1 MERPVIVNQGKFS
14 SSVAT
19 LPSNVVM
26 NIRFP
31 DVLFQSSVN
40 LVQKL
45 NYFLYFRA
53 NVHIKIVFNATPFM
67 QGKYWVFFVPFDT
80 ETNRTVQGNIQ
91 NQTGYNGT
99 EIDICSGSPVNLM
112 IPYCSS
118 LSHYN
123 LVNQESTMGNL
134 YITTLNPITSG
145 SSSTEASFTVFA
157 WFEDIEL
164 HVPTSLPV
172 VVPPVPTGFKA
183 QMFTEELAKTNGAPV
198 SGIMNSIGNIAKNV
212 SGISPRL
219 SAVSKPVEW
228 IARFFAGGLAAN
240 GFNKPTSLDQ
250 NTTIE
255 NVPSKGYTHI
265 DGVDRSVKLA
275 AMPDNALVQHSG
287 LFSSSMDEMDI
298 NYIASKSCVMISNKE
313 WKTTDVANTRLISIN
328 VTPGA
333 CVSDPVYTNTF
344 NSTMCAFVSSI
355 FQMWRGGIVYRLAV
369 SKTAYHSGRL
379 RISFHPGIYNVS
391 SIGDSSFVYNK
402 ILDLS
407 VSSEMEFTIP
417 FVSNT
422 PWKYNEIF
430 DYAGLI
436 TERYCTG
443 IVVIEVL
450 TPLVSASESV
460 SSSVQYNVWIS
471 GASDLSFAVPN
482 FSNHVIGQPTALTPV
497 SVSASNMSRTVK
509 ISDLSNIDDD
519 DIVCLVDGT
528 KIHKSDFLT
537 LFDDDESIDEY
548 ASFAP
553 DSEGI
558 YHAQIFNTTESAVS
572 HNEQMGDSSS
582 NFFNMKDM
590 DPTSGEE
597 LCIGEKITNLRQVI
611 KRFSPIYHVLAN
623 KRVAADLDRFAVPY
637 GKSTSEDGKL
647 NVLRIDPSS
656 FGLDTGNIGSSYQT
670 YPLYAKF
677 DLNDASGSLEA
688 CQVGRYLPTYCPINY
703 ISFIF
708 KFYRG
713 SKRYKYFLNDSR
725 KVSSPDAPSYL
736 SGRDSL
742 PFSVSRSQ
750 GTTINGAILRPQLIS
765 SQTFVVDAPSFSTTI
780 FPDLNGVI
788 EFEAPY
794 YSQTPI
800 SIVGQGT
807 ITDSEGPLISRN
819 YLFLQ
824 QGLGDKDNDYP
835 IFNNDS
841 GTITT
846 NPVGSVLRYPFNSGV
861 LMTAAGD
868 DFNFGYLIGSPSLRR
883 IGNIT
888 T

>member
-1 MERPVIVNQGKFS
+1 MERPVIVKQGKFS
-14 SSVAT
+14 STVAP
-19 LPSNVVM
+19 LPSDVVM

-31 DVLFQSSVN
+31 DILFQKSVN

-67 QGKYWVFFVPFDT
+67 QGKYWAFFVPFDT

-99 EIDICSGSPVNLM
+99 EIDICSGAPVNLM

-123 LVNQESTMGNL
+123 LVSQESTMGNL

-145 SSSTEASFTVFA
+145 SSSTEASYTVFA
-157 WFEDIEL
+157 WFEKIEL

-172 VVPPVPTGFKA
+172 VVPTLASGFKA

-198 SGIMNSIGNIAKNV
+198 SGIMNTIGSIAKNI

-219 SAVSKPVEW
+219 ATVAKPVEW

-255 NVPSKGYTHI
+255 NLPAKGYTHI

-298 NYIASKSCVMISNKE
+298 NYITSKSCVMVSNKE
-313 WKTTDVANTRLISIN
+313 WKTTDVVGTKLVTIN

-333 CVSDPVYTNTF
+333 CVSDPTI
-344 NSTMCAFVSSI
+344 NSTYNTTMCSFVSSM
-355 FQMWRGGIVYRLAV
+355 FQMWRGGLVYRMAV

-379 RISFHPGIYNVS
+379 RISFHPGIYNVTGT
-391 SIGDSSFVYNK
+391 GDSSFVYNQ

-407 VSSEMEFTIP
+407 VSSEIEFTIP
-417 FVSNT
+417 YVSNT

-430 DYAGLI
+430 DYTGVI
-436 TERYCTG
+436 SKEYCTG
-443 IVVIEVL
+443 IVVLEVL
-450 TPLVSASESV
+450 TPLVIASDSV
-460 SSSVQYNVWIS
+460 SNVVQYNVWIS

-482 FSNHVIGQPTALTPV
+482 FSNHVIGQATPLTPA
-497 SVSASNMSRTVK
+497 SVSAFALNKTVK
-509 ISDLSNIDDD
+509 LSDLSNVDDN
-519 DIVCLVDGT
+519 DIVRLIDGT
-528 KIHKSDFLT
+528 RICKEDFLT
-537 LFDDDESIDEY
+537 LFDDDTDIDNNVMY
-548 ASFAP
+548 AP
-553 DSEGI
+553 DFSGVF
-558 YHAQIFNTTESAVS
+558 YAQIFNTTEPAVS
-572 HNEQMGDSSS
+572 HNEQIDDSSF
-582 NFFNMKDM
+582 NFFNMKTV

-597 LCIGEKITNLRQVI
+597 LCIGEKITNLRQII
-611 KRFSPIYHVLAN
+611 KRFSPIYQVLNN
-623 KRVAADLDRFAVPY
+623 KTIINALGSTAVPL
-637 GKSTSEDGKL
+637 GSSLNNDGKL
-647 NVLRIDPSS
+647 NLLRIDPAF
-656 FGLDTGNIGSSYQT
+656 FGVDNGNTGATFQNYNLYDGFDT
-670 YPLYAKF
+670 
-677 DLNDASGSLEA
+677 ASGSGNLTP
-688 CQVGRYLPTYCPINY
+688 CQVARNLPTYCPLHY
-703 ISFIF
+703 ISFIY

-713 SKRYKYFLNDSR
+713 SKRYKYFFSDFRTVENYTTTKSTLRNPYPYCAARSQ
-725 KVSSPDAPSYL
+725 APS
-736 SGRDSL
+736 
-742 PFSVSRSQ
+742 
-750 GTTINGAILRPQLIS
+750 INGGILQPTLTV
-765 SQTFVVDAPSFSTTI
+765 SQTNFADLPTFSTI
-780 FPDLNGVI
+780 IYPDLNGAL

-794 YSQTPI
+794 YAQTPI

-807 ITDSEGPLISRN
+807 ITQVEGPLVTRN
-819 YLFLQ
+819 YIYIQ
-824 QGLGDKDNDYP
+824 QGFGDNDYP
-835 IFNNDS
+835 NYTKTGTQVKPDS
-841 GTITT
+841 SNT
-846 NPVGSVLRYPFNSGV
+846 VYRYPFNGGT

-868 DFNFGYLIGSPSLRR
+868 DFNFGYLIGSPSVRR
-883 IGNIT
+883 IGNILF
-888 T
+888 